1 MHFSQYLLENNIVS
15 EESMQKALLEQRT
28 VRPTVG
34 QLAMDRKWITRQGI
48 FKILI
53 VQNDPHKTGK
63 RFGEIAV
70 DLDLLIM
77 SQVEELVLAQNHP
90 SNFIGEILVKQDALS
105 VSSLIKALSG
115 FNKILKAHK
124 ASKAES

>member
-1 MHFSQYLLENNIVS
+1 MHFSQYLLEKNIVS

-34 QLAMDRKWITRQGI
+34 QLAMDRKWITRQGV

-53 VQNDPHKTGK
+53 EQNNSDKTGK

-70 DLDLLIM
+70 DLDLLTI
-77 SQVEELVLAQNHP
+77 SQVDELVLAQNHP
-90 SNFIGEILVKQDALS
+90 SNFIGEILVKQDVLS

-115 FNKILKAHK
+115 FNKILKSQK
-124 ASKAES
+124 SP

>member
-1 MHFSQYLLENNIVS
+1 MHFSQYLLKNNIVS
-15 EESMQKALLEQRT
+15 EEDMEKALLEQRT

-34 QLAMDRKWITRQGI
+34 QLAMERKWITRQGI

-53 VQNDPHKTGK
+53 TQNDPNKTGR

-70 DLDLLIM
+70 DLDLLKI
-77 SQVEELVLAQNHP
+77 SQVEELVLAQNNP

-105 VSSLIKALSG
+105 VSSLIQALSG
-115 FNKILKAHK
+115 FNKILKSQK
-124 ASKAES
+124 SP

>member
-53 VQNDPHKTGK
+53 AQNDPHKTGK

-77 SQVEELVLAQNHP
+77 SQVEELVLAQSHP

>member
-53 VQNDPHKTGK
+53 AQNDPHKTGK

-115 FNKILKAHK
+115 FNKILKSQK
-124 ASKAES
+124 SP

>member
-15 EESMQKALLEQRT
+15 EQSMQKALVEQRT

-34 QLAMDRKWITRQGI
+34 QLAMERKWISRQGI

-53 VQNDPHKTGK
+53 AQNDPHKTGK

-70 DLDLLIM
+70 DLDLLEM
-77 SQVEELVLAQNHP
+77 SQVEDLVLAQNHP
-90 SNFIGEILVKQDALS
+90 SNFIGEILVKQGALS

-115 FNKILKAHK
+115 FNKILKKHG
-124 ASKAES
+124 

>member
-1 MHFSQYLLENNIVS
+1 MHFSQYLLEKNIVS

-53 VQNDPHKTGK
+53 AQNDPHKTGK

>member
-1 MHFSQYLLENNIVS
+1 MENNIVS

-53 VQNDPHKTGK
+53 AQNDPHKTGK

>member
-53 VQNDPHKTGK
+53 AQNDPHKTGK

>member
-34 QLAMDRKWITRQGI
+34 QLAMDRKWITRQGV

-53 VQNDPHKTGK
+53 EQNNSDKTGK